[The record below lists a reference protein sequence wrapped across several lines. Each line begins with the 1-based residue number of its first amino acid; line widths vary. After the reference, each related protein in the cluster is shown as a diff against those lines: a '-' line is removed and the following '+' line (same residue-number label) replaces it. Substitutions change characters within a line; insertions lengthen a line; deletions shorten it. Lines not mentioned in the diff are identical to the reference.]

1 MNGDSN
7 VDDKNPQRILIVDDN
22 EYNVRMLK
30 STLAKQGYEIAVA
43 YDGQQALDR
52 VAEMPP
58 DLIMLDVIMP
68 KMDGFGVTQAL
79 RAQAETRAIPILLVT
94 ALHDLEDKVR
104 GFEAG
109 ADDFVSKPFN
119 RVELLARVRSLLRI
133 KQLHDE
139 LQTRNRLL
147 EHMLMRY
154 VSDDVA
160 HEILDNP
167 DQDLRLGGQSCEISV
182 LLATIRGFE
191 HFAQQHEAGHVTQ
204 VLNQIFHHLAAA
216 IFEYDGTLDKYL
228 GSAIMAFFGAP
239 VPSSDY
245 PERALRTAWA
255 MQRRVARLCR
265 ENPALSELG
274 LGVGICSG
282 EAVVG
287 NVGTERFMDYTVIG
301 HTPNTARHLEEHAQA
316 GQILIDEHTYQAS
329 QGIMI
334 ARPVQAL
341 VLNGNRQPVQTYEVV
356 AVREPMKIRSK

>member
-1 MNGDSN
+1 MQDTGKSE
-7 VDDKNPQRILIVDDN
+7 DKNRQRILVVDDN
-22 EYNVRMLK
+22 EQNVRLLK
-30 STLAKQGYEIAVA
+30 STLAKQGYEIVVA
-43 YDGQQALDR
+43 HDGQQALER

-68 KMDGFGVTQAL
+68 KMDGFGVAHAL
-79 RAQAETRAIPILLVT
+79 RARDETRAIPILMVT
-94 ALHDLEDKVR
+94 ALHDLQDKIK

-139 LQTRNRLL
+139 VQTRNKLL

-160 HEILDNP
+160 REILDHP
-167 DQDLRLGGQSCEISV
+167 DQDLRLGGQSCEVSV
-182 LLATIRGFE
+182 LFANIRGFD
-191 HFAQQHEAGHVTQ
+191 HFSQGREACQVTQ

-239 VPSSDY
+239 LSSPND

-255 MQRRVARLCR
+255 MQRRVSRLQR
-265 ENPALSELG
+265 KSPALGELG
-274 LGVGICSG
+274 LSIGICSG

-287 NVGTERFMDYTVIG
+287 NVGTERMMDYTVIG
-301 HTPNTARHLEEHAQA
+301 HTPNAARRLEEHAQA

-329 QGIMI
+329 RDVMM
-334 ARPVQAL
+334 ARQFETL
-341 VLNGNRQPVQTYEVV
+341 LLNGSRQAVQTFEVV
-356 AVREPMKIRSK
+356 AVREPIKI

>member
-1 MNGDSN
+1 MQDNNIPKDEN
-7 VDDKNPQRILIVDDN
+7 RQRILIVDDN
-22 EYNVRMLK
+22 EQNVRLLK
-30 STLAKQGYEIAVA
+30 ATLAKQGYEIVVA
-43 YDGQQALDR
+43 HDGQQALER
-52 VAEMPP
+52 VAETPP

-68 KMDGFGVTQAL
+68 KMDGFGVAHAL
-79 RAQAETRAIPILLVT
+79 RAQDETRAIPILMVT
-94 ALHDLEDKVR
+94 ALHDLQDKVK

-139 LQTRNRLL
+139 VQTRNRLL
-147 EHMLMRY
+147 EHMLTRY

-160 HEILDNP
+160 REILDRP
-167 DQDLRLGGQSCEISV
+167 EQDLRLGGQSCEVSV
-182 LLATIRGFE
+182 LFANIRGFD
-191 HFAQQHEAGHVTQ
+191 HFSQQREACQVTQ

-239 VPSSDY
+239 LSSSND

-255 MQRRVARLCR
+255 MQRRISRLQR

-274 LGVGICSG
+274 LSIGICSG

-287 NVGTERFMDYTVIG
+287 NVGTERMMDYTVIG
-301 HTPNTARHLEEHAQA
+301 YTPNAARHLEEHAQT

-329 QGIMI
+329 RGSMI
-334 ARPVQAL
+334 SR
-341 VLNGNRQPVQTYEVV
+341 
-356 AVREPMKIRSK
+356 